1 MGIERETDPPGDG
14 APDALNGRHILIVED
29 EIWVAFDLEAILKA
43 AGCVVIGPAAN
54 LKDGLDLAEQNPLDA
69 ALLDIN
75 LGYDQSFPIAYGLK
89 RRGVPFVFVTAYSNY
104 ILPAG
109 LTGAPLVAK
118 PYTDVTVREAI
129 ASAIGLAGT
138 PPGPTLG
145 RG

>member
-1 MGIERETDPPGDG
+1 MNIERES
-14 APDALNGRHILIVED
+14 APRGGGTSDALRDRRILVVED

-43 AGCVVIGPAAN
+43 AGCVVVGPAAN
-54 LKDGLDLAEQNPLDA
+54 LRDGLDLAEHNPLDA

-109 LTGAPLVAK
+109 LAGAPLVAK
-118 PYTDVTVREAI
+118 PYSDMTVRDAI
-129 ASAIGLAGT
+129 ANAIALAGT
-138 PPGPTLG
+138 PRGPTLG
-145 RG
+145 RS